1 VSRKTEHRLI
11 IDSLILGIVGALS
24 AQLFMLI
31 IHACN
36 RFFLSFI
43 AHYHEPALAS
53 DGGSLSEG
61 IGTYG
66 LWLIPVVTTIG
77 GLISGFLV
85 YQFAPEAEGHGT
97 DTAVKSFHR
106 SAGYL
111 RARVPFLKMI
121 ASGITIGSGGS
132 AGREGPIALIASGV
146 GSIYA
151 GFRKRSE
158 KERRTLVLIGMAAGL
173 SAIFR
178 SPVGS
183 AIFAVE
189 VLYGSMEFEAAA
201 LIYTLLASIVAFAIN
216 GLFVGWGSLFVV
228 PQNVGI
234 SSIEEYVYYILLG
247 GACGILS
254 TLLPEIF
261 YGVRDIFR
269 AIPIPNHFKP
279 AIGGFILGLIA
290 LALPQVLGGGYG
302 WIQEAIDGNIALHLL
317 IVLIFAKMIAF
328 ALTVSS
334 GGSGGV
340 FAPSLFVGAMTGGVL
355 AHLFHQPPAG
365 FAIVGMAAI
374 FSGAAHVPIA
384 ALLMV
389 TEMTGGYELLV
400 PAALAVLVS
409 FLLQER
415 LSVNLKYNSLYE
427 AQVPYRSDS
436 PAHLEEHFQIAWDL
450 INDKNVKL
458 PESIGHI
465 HLVSLIKSGVP
476 INLTDSEKFILGEL
490 NPDSLL
496 KGKKWSDRDSDILR
510 NKSELIAV
518 IRKGDILMPDADLRF
533 KPKDQLLIL
542 AATEVTEKLQ
552 EILDPPSSSR
562 EGRLDETAPE
572 PPQKSQS

>member
-1 VSRKTEHRLI
+1 MSRKTEQRLI
-11 IDSLILGIVGALS
+11 FDSLILGIVGALS

-31 IHACN
+31 IHGCDS
-36 RFFLSFI
+36 FFLSFL
-43 AHYHEPALAS
+43 ARYHEPALAS
-53 DGGSLSEG
+53 EGGSLSEG
-61 IGTYG
+61 IGKYG

-85 YQFAPEAEGHGT
+85 YRFAPEAEGHGT
-97 DTAVKSFHR
+97 DTVVKSFHR

-189 VLYGSMEFEAAA
+189 VLYGSMEFEASA

-234 SSIEEYVYYILLG
+234 SSIEEYLFYILLG
-247 GACGILS
+247 GACGLLS
-254 TLLPEIF
+254 TLLPVLF
-261 YGVRDIFR
+261 YGVRDLFR

-279 AIGGFILGLIA
+279 AIGGLLLGLIA
-290 LALPQVLGGGYG
+290 IALPQVLGGGYG

-317 IVLIFAKMIAF
+317 IVLIFAKMVAF

-340 FAPSLFVGAMTGGVL
+340 FAPSLYVGAMTGGVL
-355 AHLFHQPPAG
+355 AYIFNQPPAG

-409 FLLQER
+409 FLLQEH
-415 LSVNLKYNSLYE
+415 LSANLKYNSLYE

-436 PAHLEEHFQIAWDL
+436 PANLEEHFQIAWDL
-450 INDKNVKL
+450 INDENVKL
-458 PESIGHI
+458 PDSIGHLD
-465 HLVSLIKSGVP
+465 LVSLIKSGVP
-476 INLTDSEKFILGEL
+476 IDLTDGEKFMLGEVS
-490 NPDSLL
+490 PASPL
-496 KGKKWSDRDSDILR
+496 KGKRWSDEECDVLRD
-510 NKSELIAV
+510 KSELIAV
-518 IRKGDILMPDADLRF
+518 VRKGDILMPGDDLHF

-542 AATEVTEKLQ
+542 AETEASENLQ
-552 EILDPPSSSR
+552 KILNPPSSSR
-562 EGRLDETAPE
+562 EGRLDETARD
-572 PPQKSQS
+572 S